1 MGKNKESSLESN
13 DVSLVKLVVIQ
24 FYPWLI
30 FNSFM
35 FGLLIVEQFVMKS
48 LNKEKLISQAT
59 DKSHLTQNVVKIV
72 FLFLNCF
79 SRITL
84 ILKKVKTFNNLI
96 NLK

>member
-59 DKSHLTQNVVKIV
+59 VADKSHLTQNVVRIV
-72 FLFLNCF
+72 FFVFKLFQ
-79 SRITL
+79 
-84 ILKKVKTFNNLI
+84 
-96 NLK
+96 

>member
-1 MGKNKESSLESN
+1 
-13 DVSLVKLVVIQ
+13 
-24 FYPWLI
+24 
-30 FNSFM
+30 M

-59 DKSHLTQNVVKIV
+59 DKSHLTQNVVRIV
-72 FLFLNCF
+72 FLFSNC
-79 SRITL
+79 SSKITL

>member
-1 MGKNKESSLESN
+1 
-13 DVSLVKLVVIQ
+13 
-24 FYPWLI
+24 
-30 FNSFM
+30 M

-59 DKSHLTQNVVKIV
+59 VADKSHLTQNVVKIV
-72 FLFLNCF
+72 FLFLNCS